1 MKYFF
6 LIIFLVFSCASKND
20 VLLIQNS
27 KNDINY
33 PHKFEQITISPD
45 DILKINVSS
54 QTEELAQ
61 LFSFTNIQNS
71 AGSNIENYQLNGFLV
86 NSEGFIKIPNL
97 TPVFV
102 NGLTLSDA
110 SRLIEK
116 EIRFQEDITN
126 VSVDIKIVNSYFTV
140 LGEVNKPGRYNFLEN
155 NMDLF
160 QALGIAGDMT
170 INGKRTDIK
179 ILRNIDAKYIVKSID
194 ITSTDFLIANNY
206 QIFPGDI
213 IIVNPNKARIK
224 NAGIIGNS
232 GNLLSVLSFLLT
244 SVILITSN

>member
-1 MKYFF
+1 
-6 LIIFLVFSCASKND
+6 
-20 VLLIQNS
+20 
-27 KNDINY
+27 
-33 PHKFEQITISPD
+33 
-45 DILKINVSS
+45 
-54 QTEELAQ
+54 
-61 LFSFTNIQNS
+61 
-71 AGSNIENYQLNGFLV
+71 
-86 NSEGFIKIPNL
+86 
-97 TPVFV
+97 
-102 NGLTLSDA
+102 
-110 SRLIEK
+110 LIEK

-170 INGKRTDIK
+170 INGKRTDMK